1 MRVFFPF
8 ILLSL
13 LFVIFITNNSLMSD
27 KKNELN
33 EDINYKYILI
43 EQPEWHFQDSANN
56 SYKIRSLEAKRTKK
70 DEKIILS
77 KPLIEISSLKGITH
91 NGKALIAEIQPT
103 KNIFSLQKKAL
114 IKSLSEGKSYEL
126 YSDQI
131 IVNKNKNTIS
141 SNSYST
147 LETET
152 IHLESKTF
160 FLEKMK
166 DGYTKITFSD
176 SEILKIDSSG
186 KKNPLGNS
194 KKVYFFPKEELLILK
209 DSAKL
214 LQDDITIQADEI
226 HYDLI
231 QGKILSSK
239 DSRLSKE
246 I

>member
-43 EQPEWHFQDSANN
+43 EEPEWHFQDSSNN

-103 KNIFSLQKKAL
+103 KNIFSLQKQAL
-114 IKSLSEGKSYEL
+114 IKSFSEGKSYEL

-131 IVNKNKNTIS
+131 IVDKNHTI
-141 SNSYST
+141 T
-147 LETET
+147 
-152 IHLESKTF
+152 
-160 FLEKMK
+160 
-166 DGYTKITFSD
+166 
-176 SEILKIDSSG
+176 
-186 KKNPLGNS
+186 
-194 KKVYFFPKEELLILK
+194 
-209 DSAKL
+209 
-214 LQDDITIQADEI
+214 
-226 HYDLI
+226 
-231 QGKILSSK
+231 
-239 DSRLSKE
+239 
-246 I
+246 